1 MIDVFA
7 DVILPILLVAGIGG
21 WLADRFDVDVGP
33 LSRLTFFLLSPALVF
48 DALSTVE
55 LSGEAA
61 ARIAGVG
68 VIAWVLTAGVSLL
81 LSRVLGHS
89 PEQRSA
95 IALAAAMS
103 NGGNMGLPVAALA
116 FDDAGF
122 EVAIVLFVVSV
133 MLAGTGGVVLAS
145 LAGGSGL
152 GNAWSAPLKVPA
164 VWAAAAGLVVGF
176 SDVDLPTAI
185 TESAGTLGGASIPV
199 MLIVLGLHVRR
210 PVQAALGTDLVLA
223 VGLRLVAG
231 PLLAW
236 VATMMVALDGVPQR
250 TAVVLGGM
258 PTAVIATIY
267 ATEYNARP
275 AFVTR
280 VVVVST
286 LASILT
292 LTVLV
297 TSLR

>member
-7 DVILPILLVAGIGG
+7 DVILPVLLVAGLGG
-21 WLADRFDVDVGP
+21 LVADRFGVDVGP

-55 LSGEAA
+55 LSGEDA
-61 ARIAGVG
+61 ARIAAVG
-68 VIAWVLTAGVSLL
+68 AIAWVMAAMVSL
-81 LSRVLGHS
+81 SFSKILGHA
-89 PEQRSA
+89 PEQRCA
-95 IALAAAMS
+95 TALAVSMS

-133 MLAGTGGVVLAS
+133 MLAGTGGVAFAS
-145 LAGGSGL
+145 LAGGSGIA
-152 GNAWSAPLKVPA
+152 NAWSAPLKVPS
-164 VWAAAAGLVVGF
+164 VWAAAGGLAVGF
-176 SDVDLPTAI
+176 ADLELPTAI
-185 TESAGTLGGASIPV
+185 TASTQTLGQASIPI
-199 MLIVLGLHVRR
+199 MLIVLGLHIRR
-210 PVQAALGTDLVLA
+210 PVQTAVGADLVLA
-223 VGLRLVAG
+223 VVLRLAG
-231 PLLAW
+231 SPLMAWLATL
-236 VATMMVALDGVPQR
+236 VVGVDGVAQR
-250 TAVVLGGM
+250 TTVVLGGM

-286 LASILT
+286 LASIVT
-292 LTVLV
+292 LTILV
-297 TSLR
+297 AALR